1 MSSRLELV
9 SQTLYP
15 FSFLQFLK
23 EPTQLIAVRI
33 PQPRQGQQ
41 TENKKSK
48 KLQIQLKKPKLLS
61 KKSLH
66 YQALKIY
73 QKYPLNNQKEQTISI
88 CNGNS

>member
-1 MSSRLELV
+1 MEMMIHK
-9 SQTLYP
+9 QH
-15 FSFLQFLK
+15 LK
-23 EPTQLIAVRI
+23 EPTQLIAVKI

-73 QKYPLNNQKEQTISI
+73 QIHPSNKQKEQTISRL
-88 CNGNS
+88 